1 MLVWQVSLRIGG
13 ARRVLVPV
21 LVCFALNC
29 PSLLLCMARDVYEGR
44 SHLGLPTKWST
55 LDTSSCSRQKVGAR
69 CLRSEALPSHTQ
81 CISMEAIFGGTM
93 FLNMFESK
101 MFMKQIS
108 FGTKPKPGVQWQRM
122 SDDDDSCSSSQIWGS
137 RDIPKSHLALTQHTR
152 PSVPSPTYGGQKIS
166 MLWNLSTMFWIL

>member
-93 FLNMFESK
+93 FLTKCESK
-101 MFMKQIS
+101 MFMEQVLFNFKTLPQNQNQKCSGRECQMMMMIVVVRPKYGVREIS
-108 FGTKPKPGVQWQRM
+108 LKATW
-122 SDDDDSCSSSQIWGS
+122 
-137 RDIPKSHLALTQHTR
+137 H
-152 PSVPSPTYGGQKIS
+152 
-166 MLWNLSTMFWIL
+166 

>member
-29 PSLLLCMARDVYEGR
+29 PSLLLCMARYVYEGR

-81 CISMEAIFGGTM
+81 CISIEAIFGGTM
-93 FLNMFESK
+93 FLTKCESK
-101 MFMKQIS
+101 MFMERVLFNFKTLPQNQNQECSGRECQMMMIVVVRPKYGVREIS
-108 FGTKPKPGVQWQRM
+108 LKATW
-122 SDDDDSCSSSQIWGS
+122 
-137 RDIPKSHLALTQHTR
+137 H
-152 PSVPSPTYGGQKIS
+152 
-166 MLWNLSTMFWIL
+166 

>member
-29 PSLLLCMARDVYEGR
+29 PSLLLCMPRDVYEGR

-55 LDTSSCSRQKVGAR
+55 LDTSSCSRQKAGAR

-93 FLNMFESK
+93 FLTKCESK
-101 MFMKQIS
+101 MFMEQVLFDFK
-108 FGTKPKPGVQWQRM
+108 T
-122 SDDDDSCSSSQIWGS
+122 
-137 RDIPKSHLALTQHTR
+137 LTQNQNQKCSGRECQMMMIVVVR
-152 PSVPSPTYGGQKIS
+152 PKYGVREIS
-166 MLWNLSTMFWIL
+166 LKATWH

>member
-81 CISMEAIFGGTM
+81 CISIEAIFGGTM
-93 FLNMFESK
+93 FLTKCESK
-101 MFMKQIS
+101 MFMEQVLFNFKTLPQNQNQECSGRECQMMMIVVVRPKYGVREIS
-108 FGTKPKPGVQWQRM
+108 LKATW
-122 SDDDDSCSSSQIWGS
+122 
-137 RDIPKSHLALTQHTR
+137 H
-152 PSVPSPTYGGQKIS
+152 
-166 MLWNLSTMFWIL
+166 

>member
-55 LDTSSCSRQKVGAR
+55 LDTSSCSRQKAGAR

-81 CISMEAIFGGTM
+81 CISIEAIFGGTM
-93 FLNMFESK
+93 FLTKCESK
-101 MFMKQIS
+101 KFMEQVLFNFKTLPQNQNQECSGRECQMMMIVVVR
-108 FGTKPKPGVQWQRM
+108 PK
-122 SDDDDSCSSSQIWGS
+122 
-137 RDIPKSHLALTQHTR
+137 
-152 PSVPSPTYGGQKIS
+152 YG
-166 MLWNLSTMFWIL
+166 FERYP